1 MTSEVAGAWNTICG
15 FEVAAAYAATYPS
28 RADEFGPAFR
38 AFLQAGTAVTRS
50 QYAEAGRV
58 RDEFSDQFRQV
69 LAGVDA
75 LASPSGGTPVEILRE
90 GQYGSGAGVFP
101 VFEAAT
107 PPSSFTFPAN
117 YAGTPSLS
125 LPCGRSSRG
134 FPLTIQLQGSPLT
147 EPMLCRIG
155 HAYEQATDWHLSHPD
170 V

>member
-1 MTSEVAGAWNTICG
+1 MMKRFSGPWSLASKRLLRSCTGHTI
-15 FEVAAAYAATYPS
+15 PS
-28 RADEFGPAFR
+28 RA
-38 AFLQAGTAVTRS
+38 
-50 QYAEAGRV
+50 
-58 RDEFSDQFRQV
+58 
-69 LAGVDA
+69 
-75 LASPSGGTPVEILRE
+75 ILRE

-107 PPSSFTFPAN
+107 PPSFFTFPAN

-134 FPLTIQLQGSPLT
+134 FPLTIQLQGDRLT

-155 HAYEQATDWHLSHPD
+155 HAYEQATDWHSSHPD